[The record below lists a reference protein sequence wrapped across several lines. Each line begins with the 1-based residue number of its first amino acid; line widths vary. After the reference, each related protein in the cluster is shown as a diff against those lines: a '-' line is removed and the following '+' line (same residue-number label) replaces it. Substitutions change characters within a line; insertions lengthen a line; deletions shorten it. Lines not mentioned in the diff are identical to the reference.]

1 VKAAIVN
8 EAGKAPVYGDF
19 AEPDLGAGQ
28 VRIAVSA
35 AALSPVVRS
44 RASGTHYST
53 SGRCPFVV
61 GIDGVGRLDD
71 GRRVYFVMPKA
82 PFGSMAERVVIHPQQ
97 CVPVPDDLDDVTAAA
112 IANPGLSSWV
122 ALKERARFVA
132 GETVLVNGATGTAG
146 RLAVQIAKYLG
157 AKKVVATGR
166 NIEALKSVAALGAD
180 VTVPLTDDLDSVE
193 ETLKTQFGE
202 GIDVV
207 LDYLW
212 GPSAERLLIAT
223 AKAGKDAVPIR
234 FIHIGSASKPEITLP
249 SAVLRSSA
257 LQLMGSGIGSVALD
271 RMVTAIGELL
281 RATTRGR
288 FQIATQ
294 TVPLSHVEQVWSAAG
309 NSPRVVFQVDSMQAT
324 APVL

>member
-1 VKAAIVN
+1 VKAAIVK
-8 EAGKAPVYGDF
+8 EAGKTPVYGDF
-19 AEPDLGAGQ
+19 VEPDLGKGQ
-28 VRIAVSA
+28 VRIAVSVA
-35 AALSPVVRS
+35 SLSPVVRS

-61 GIDGVGRLDD
+61 GIDGVGGLDD

-122 ALKERARFVA
+122 ALKERAQFVA

-146 RLAVQIAKYLG
+146 RLAVQVAKHFG

-166 NIEALKSVAALGAD
+166 NIEALKSTAALGAD

-193 ETLKTQFGE
+193 KAFRAQFDD

-212 GPSAERLLIAT
+212 GPSAERLLIAA

-234 FIHIGSASKPEITLP
+234 FVQIGSASKSEITLP

-257 LQLMGSGIGSVALD
+257 LQLMGSGIGGVALD

-281 RATTRGR
+281 RATTTGR
-288 FQIATQ
+288 FQIATR
-294 TVPLSHVEQVWSAAG
+294 TVPLSHVEQVWSVAG
-309 NSPRVVFQVDSMQAT
+309 NSPRVVFQMDSIQRGV
-324 APVL
+324 PVS